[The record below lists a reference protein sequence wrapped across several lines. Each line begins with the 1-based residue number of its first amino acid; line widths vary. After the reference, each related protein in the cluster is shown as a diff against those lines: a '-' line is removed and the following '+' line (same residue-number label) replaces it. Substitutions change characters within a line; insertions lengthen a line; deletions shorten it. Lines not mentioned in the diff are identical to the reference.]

1 MSQTSGWRL
10 IVINS
15 QRAYE
20 KEDDIVWFFYEKKTV
35 LCSILLFFSDISF
48 ITAQLLRCYHCFEYI
63 CIKNYLLIFAVY
75 LSYFNL
81 LSSLSSELWRCWLV
95 ERKASVR
102 TTSLPIFVLL
112 WFFFVELLANWR
124 GDIITLTFDLW
135 GTAHVGDAGHCTPS
149 VHHSHS
155 RHRVLLWIHVRGN
168 RPTWSR
174 LSPENR
180 LV

>member
-1 MSQTSGWRL
+1 M
-10 IVINS
+10 
-15 QRAYE
+15 
-20 KEDDIVWFFYEKKTV
+20 KKKTV

-155 RHRVLLWIHVRGN
+155 RHRVLLWIHVRGT